1 MNYGTYEYFLN
12 NEPTGITEKF
22 NVENLADGT
31 TISISERNSSV
42 YETMIYTNAELIG
55 NRFKSFEIN
64 ITNKKN
70 YEVADVHASYQ
81 LTENQFEFTRQINGK
96 TTDKFIQN
104 LPNNCVIFPLMRCF
118 QGHAILQVAHNQ
130 AVTPVLVPDIQNP
143 NDAENL
149 LKPTFDKRTAKLIK
163 KETIAFYEPES
174 VSLETNLY
182 QYLSK
187 HYDDNSQFWI
197 NDEGLLVAYQFVQAA
212 DKIWTI
218 KLKQT

>member
-70 YEVADVHASYQ
+70 YEVADVHATYQ
-81 LTENQFEFTRQINGK
+81 FTENQFEFIRQLNGK
-96 TTDKFIQN
+96 ITDKFIQD
-104 LPNNCVIFPLMRCF
+104 LPNNCAIFPLMRCF
-118 QGHAILQVAHNQ
+118 QGQTILQVAQNQ
-130 AVTPVLVPDIQNP
+130 TVTPVLVPDIQNP

-149 LKPTFDKRTAKLIK
+149 LKPTFDERTAKFLK

-182 QYLSK
+182 KYLSK